1 MLRHKLRRLL
11 PANSNLARHPTL
23 RKVLGAVL
31 DNASLWHLNRNS
43 IAWAVSV
50 GLFMAFVPVPWQM
63 VLAAGAAAVIGCNLP
78 ISVALVWISNPITM
92 PPMFYACYKFGAWV
106 LGLPP
111 RPFSFELSFDWL
123 LGELGAIW
131 QPFLLGCFLTGLI
144 CAVLGHIAVRVI
156 WRIHVIHQWRER
168 RCRRLQTSEEQ
179 VAAARRS
186 VQRGKAED

>member
-1 MLRHKLRRLL
+1 MLRQKLRRLL
-11 PANSNLARHPTL
+11 PANSKLVRDPTL

-63 VLAAGAAAVIGCNLP
+63 LLAAAAAAAIGCNLP

-106 LGLPP
+106 LGIPP
-111 RPFSFELSFDWL
+111 RPFTFELSFDWL

-131 QPFLLGCFLTGLI
+131 QPFLLGCFLAGLI
-144 CAVLGHIAVRVI
+144 CAVLGHVAVRVI
-156 WRIHVIHQWRER
+156 WRIHVIYLWRER
-168 RCRRLQTSEEQ
+168 RNRRLH
-179 VAAARRS
+179 ARAAGDRAARRGADAS
-186 VQRGKAED
+186 ADED